1 MKFIR
6 IKFVLPVL
14 CLLGLVGCTT
24 VAAQPTFD
32 SAAIGTIV
40 ALNVQLTQS
49 AATLDALSAVKSAT
63 PLPTAQA
70 TPTPTL
76 TPEPSITPTLDGV
89 YVTTLQNTNCRQ
101 GPQTSWPIIVTL
113 NQGTQVQAIG
123 TSPDGNYMFLRV
135 LDTAVHYCWVVT
147 QAVSVTGNSNVLPKL
162 TPLPTVTPSIT
173 PTPAPNF
180 TLAYDS
186 LTSCSGKYFLRLLLT
201 NTGYLPWKSIKL
213 VIADNNTSTTSTF
226 TSDNFVGY
234 SGCTADQEQA
244 DLTNGESG
252 IVSNYNPG
260 QFSYNP
266 SGHTLLV
273 TVSLYSED
281 GLSGT
286 VVTKTLAV
294 TP

>member
-1 MKFIR
+1 
-6 IKFVLPVL
+6 
-14 CLLGLVGCTT
+14 LVGCTT
-24 VAAQPTFD
+24 AVQPTFD

-49 AATLDALSAVKSAT
+49 AATLNALAAIQSAI
-63 PLPTAQA
+63 PLPTTQA
-70 TPTPTL
+70 TPTVTL

-101 GPQTSWPIIVTL
+101 GPQTTWPIILTL
-113 NQGTQVQAIG
+113 SQGTQVKAIG

-147 QAVSVTGNSNVLPKL
+147 QAVTVTGNSGVLPKL

-180 TLAYDS
+180 TLSYQS
-186 LTSCSGKYFLRLLLT
+186 VTSCSSSYFLRLLLT
-201 NTGYLPWKSIKL
+201 NTGYLTWKSIKL
-213 VIADNNTSTTSTF
+213 VIVDNTASVTSTF

-234 SGCTADQEQA
+234 ASCTADQQQA
-244 DLTNGESG
+244 DLTTGEYG

-260 QFSYNP
+260 QFSYDP
-266 SGHTLLV
+266 TDHALLV

-286 VVTKTLAV
+286 VITKTLAV